1 MHPHLSEAAL
11 AERWLISRRSLQ
23 RWRHLRMG
31 PTFIRLG
38 RRVVYPLAEVE
49 AFEATNRIVQLRAGD
64 HRGSKP

>member
-1 MHPHLSEAAL
+1 
-11 AERWLISRRSLQ
+11 
-23 RWRHLRMG
+23 MG